1 MGWVGYCFKR
11 CRPQRSQPIV
21 RSCARCLLGEEG
33 CRSRKPERHIC
44 VSGFPWK
51 GTSWLS
57 HRLYRLIGTI
67 FLSGRVV
74 KPFGPVKVRKQDPW
88 GGGRSYHDIS
98 GARMENPGGG
108 SGKYRDRVCLLRD
121 GRPRWGLGKRSRLKR
136 KRGANDGRAPTW
148 EEGQFS
154 PMGRSISIVLAHLTP
169 SWLAKIINM
178 GVSMRQ
184 SCGNSFVKRCP
195 QAPQLLLL
203 LVMQG
208 ITS

>member
-21 RSCARCLLGEEG
+21 RSCARCLRGEEG
-33 CRSRKPERHIC
+33 CRSRKPERHSC

-51 GTSWLS
+51 GISWLS

-88 GGGRSYHDIS
+88 GEEGAIMIYQEQEWRILAAAQENTETEFVSYEMDVHDEVS
-98 GARMENPGGG
+98 A
-108 SGKYRDRVCLLRD
+108 
-121 GRPRWGLGKRSRLKR
+121 KRSRLKR

-154 PMGRSISIVLAHLTP
+154 PMGRSIRIVLAHLTP

-184 SCGNSFVKRCP
+184 SSGNSFVKRCAP
-195 QAPQLLLL
+195 APQLLLL